1 MAPGAL
7 LCLQGSNPPVVS
19 AACGKTAMEI
29 ICVGLL
35 LAQTMAQART
45 AILATD
51 SQSATGL
58 RHAGRREPS
67 QTVLLL
73 CAPMPILPLGK
84 ELQPETVAQP
94 SMSSTS
100 RRLGEKRQMGT

>member
-1 MAPGAL
+1 
-7 LCLQGSNPPVVS
+7 
-19 AACGKTAMEI
+19 MEI

-45 AILATD
+45 AVLATD

-58 RHAGRREPS
+58 RQAGRREPS

-73 CAPMPILPLGK
+73 CAPVPILPLGK
-84 ELQPETVAQP
+84 EIQPETVAQP